1 MVKHEFGGRKMR
13 RNKEN
18 TPDFQTSDLAIG
30 FSDHKSTG
38 QVFEQ
43 IFRPKALL
51 YVGSG
56 LLVVASLLLI
66 PKMYLVGYLIGV
78 LGSIALSGSLLRDQR
93 LQATSD
99 YVFLKWFRPS
109 VVSVRLLI
117 FIVSFVHI
125 ISFALEK
132 AR

>member
-1 MVKHEFGGRKMR
+1 MKRSM
-13 RNKEN
+13 EN
-18 TPDFQTSDLAIG
+18 TPDFQTSDHAIG
-30 FSDHKSTG
+30 FTEHKSTS
-38 QVFEQ
+38 QVFDQ
-43 IFRPKALL
+43 VFQPKTLL

-56 LLVVASLLLI
+56 LLVIASLLII

-109 VVSVRLLI
+109 VVSIRLLI
-117 FIVSFVHI
+117 FVVSFAHI
-125 ISFALEK
+125 ISLAWEK

>member
-1 MVKHEFGGRKMR
+1 MKRSTEK
-13 RNKEN
+13 
-18 TPDFQTSDLAIG
+18 TPDFQTSEHVIG
-30 FSDHKSTG
+30 FTEHKSTS

-43 IFRPKALL
+43 VFQPKALL

-56 LLVVASLLLI
+56 LFAVACFLLI
-66 PKMYLVGYLIGV
+66 LKMYLVGYVVGV

-109 VVSVRLLI
+109 VVSIRLLI